1 MKNIWKWLYLIGL
14 VVAILAGLFGFSAD
28 WLTWILMLIG
38 VLVGIFASD
47 TKDLT
52 NFAIRYLALFAVAGA
67 LDGFIFVGPYIT
79 AIFTATVGFLG
90 PILLTTLVMW
100 FIKKEFGKK

>member
-14 VVAILAGLFGFSAD
+14 VVAILAGLFGFTAD

-38 VLVGIFASD
+38 VLVGIFTAD

-67 LDGFIFVGPYIT
+67 LDSFIFVGPYIT
-79 AIFTATVGFLG
+79 AVFNATVGFLG

-100 FIKKEFGKK
+100 FIKKEFGK